1 MVTPRTLYRAKLISM
16 QQPNRRREPRSA
28 YNRTYSISWRD
39 ETAVTHSAQVQ
50 GTDLSDSGIGVRCPI
65 EIRRGTAV
73 CIEGQTGDPAIH
85 GVVCH
90 ATRRG
95 TGYIIG
101 LKLGEATKKS
111 PSMLRGGQTSDHY
124 EFLQISPKAQ
134 VETIH
139 RVYRFLA
146 ARYHPDNP
154 DSGDPEKFLV
164 LNRAYEVLS
173 NPDSR
178 ARYDETLKGKATQTR
193 ALFDSVDFLD
203 GVEGEVNRR
212 LGVLSLLYRK
222 CRENVNNRHVSLAE
236 LETQMG
242 CPREYLDF
250 TIWYLRS
257 KKYVTQEDNGELAL
271 TASGVDY
278 IEENYANI
286 PLLHRLLTAG
296 APSGADSRTVT
307 TQAGPVCAT
316 EPHILHEGAV
326 LTEVGA

>member
-1 MVTPRTLYRAKLISM
+1 M
-16 QQPNRRREPRSA
+16 QQSNRRREPRRA

-39 ETAVTHSAQVQ
+39 EAGLTRSAQVQ
-50 GTDLSDSGIGVRCPI
+50 GTDISNSGIGAHCAV
-65 EIRRGTAV
+65 EIRKGTAV
-73 CIEGQTGDPAIH
+73 YIEGENGYPI
-85 GVVCH
+85 GYSVVRH
-90 ATRRG
+90 ANRKG
-95 TGYIIG
+95 TGYAIG
-101 LKLGEATKKS
+101 FELDEATKKTQ
-111 PSMLRGGQTSDHY
+111 PFGADQASDHY

-134 VETIH
+134 AETIH

-154 DSGDPEKFLV
+154 DTGDPEKFLL

-178 ARYDETLKGKATQTR
+178 ARYDETLNGKATQPST
-193 ALFDSVDFLD
+193 LFDSVDFLD

-222 CRENVNNRHVSLAE
+222 CRANVNNRHVSLAE

-257 KKYVTQEDNGELAL
+257 KKYITQEDNGELAL

-286 PLLHRLLTAG
+286 PLLHKLLSAG
-296 APSGADSRTVT
+296 IPSGADSRDVRKEA
-307 TQAGPVCAT
+307 AGERAT
-316 EPHILHEGAV
+316 EVPIICEGAV
-326 LTEVGA
+326 RK

>member
-1 MVTPRTLYRAKLISM
+1 M

-28 YNRTYSISWRD
+28 YKRTYAISWRD

-73 CIEGQTGDPAIH
+73 CIEGQNGYPAIH

-95 TGYIIG
+95 TDYIIG
-101 LKLGEATKKS
+101 LKLGEATKKT
-111 PSMLRGGQTSDHY
+111 PPMLRGDQASDHY

-134 VETIH
+134 AETIH

-154 DSGDPEKFLV
+154 ETGDPEKFLL

-173 NPDSR
+173 NPESR
-178 ARYDETLKGKATQTR
+178 ARYDETLTGKATQPS

-222 CRENVNNRHVSLAE
+222 CRANVNNRHVSLAE

-286 PLLHRLLTAG
+286 PLLHKLLSAG
-296 APSGADSRTVT
+296 TPPGADSQDVT
-307 TQAGPVCAT
+307 RKAEAERVA
-316 EPHILHEGAV
+316 EAHILCGAARN
-326 LTEVGA
+326 EVGP